1 MAIKIGNEWWTS
13 PTESDSGKL
22 IMVTGRKG
30 VEEAKESGR
39 YNIRV
44 EITWKYPG
52 DKSGMPDTPTA
63 TIMEA
68 VQDAMMQTF
77 KKDPVAI
84 LTGIYTGDGERNWVF
99 YTKSIHIFEQKI
111 NIALAPFV
119 TANKKDVNGSIR
131 NAIHIFFNKS
141 RIRII
146 RSLELFHVLHC
157 G

>member
-84 LTGIYTGDGERNWVF
+84 LTGIYTGDGERTWVF

-111 NIALAPFV
+111 NIALAPF
-119 TANKKDVNGSIR
+119 DLLPISIYTENDPNWEEYDEMR
-131 NAIHIFFNKS
+131 EASEIYG
-141 RIRII
+141 
-146 RSLELFHVLHC
+146 E
-157 G
+157 

>member
-1 MAIKIGNEWWTS
+1 
-13 PTESDSGKL
+13 
-22 IMVTGRKG
+22 MVTGRKG

-111 NIALAPFV
+111 NIALAPF
-119 TANKKDVNGSIR
+119 DLLPISIYTENDPNWEEYDEMR
-131 NAIHIFFNKS
+131 EASEIYG
-141 RIRII
+141 
-146 RSLELFHVLHC
+146 E
-157 G
+157 

>member
-30 VEEAKESGR
+30 VEDAKESGR

-52 DKSGMPDTPTA
+52 DKSGMPDTPIA

-111 NIALAPFV
+111 NIALAPF
-119 TANKKDVNGSIR
+119 DLLPISIYTENDPNWEEYDEMR
-131 NAIHIFFNKS
+131 EASEIYG
-141 RIRII
+141 
-146 RSLELFHVLHC
+146 E
-157 G
+157 

>member
-13 PTESDSGKL
+13 PTESNSGKL

-111 NIALAPFV
+111 NIALAPF
-119 TANKKDVNGSIR
+119 DLLPISIYTENDPNWEEYDEMR
-131 NAIHIFFNKS
+131 EASEIYG
-141 RIRII
+141 
-146 RSLELFHVLHC
+146 E
-157 G
+157 

>member
-1 MAIKIGNEWWTS
+1 MAIKVGNEWWTS

-111 NIALAPFV
+111 NIALAPF
-119 TANKKDVNGSIR
+119 DLLPISIYTENDPNWEEYDEMR
-131 NAIHIFFNKS
+131 EASEIYG
-141 RIRII
+141 
-146 RSLELFHVLHC
+146 E
-157 G
+157 

>member
-111 NIALAPFV
+111 NIALAPF
-119 TANKKDVNGSIR
+119 DLLPISIYTENDPNWEEYDEMR
-131 NAIHIFFNKS
+131 EASEIYG
-141 RIRII
+141 
-146 RSLELFHVLHC
+146 E
-157 G
+157 

>member
-77 KKDPVAI
+77 KKVPVAVRQAYI
-84 LTGIYTGDGERNWVF
+84 RATENATGCFTPNRY
-99 YTKSIHIFEQKI
+99 IF
-111 NIALAPFV
+111 L
-119 TANKKDVNGSIR
+119 
-131 NAIHIFFNKS
+131 S
-141 RIRII
+141 RK
-146 RSLELFHVLHC
+146 
-157 G
+157 

>member
-111 NIALAPFV
+111 NIALAPF
-119 TANKKDVNGSIR
+119 DLLPISIYTENDPNWEEYDEMR
-131 NAIHIFFNKS
+131 EASEIYA
-141 RIRII
+141 
-146 RSLELFHVLHC
+146 E
-157 G
+157 